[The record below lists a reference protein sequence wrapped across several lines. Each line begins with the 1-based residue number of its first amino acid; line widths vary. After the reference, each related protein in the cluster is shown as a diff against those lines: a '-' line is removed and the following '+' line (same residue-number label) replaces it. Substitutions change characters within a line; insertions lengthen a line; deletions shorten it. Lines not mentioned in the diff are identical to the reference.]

1 MSNKVI
7 VMHAG
12 QKVCFAAKGRRA
24 EHVLYARCDG
34 ERIRFTTKGKPL
46 ARIAGKGMAARV
58 AEPVPDG
65 RRDTFV
71 LEELADGDTVQ
82 LTTPREDQRTCVYL
96 EAIRG
101 RIHLVGGASLIER
114 IEGEGLRRYVE
125 DEPEEE

>member
-24 EHVLYARCDG
+24 EHVLYARCDRS
-34 ERIRFTTKGKPL
+34 RIRFTTKGKPL
-46 ARIAGKGMAARV
+46 ARIAGKRMAEKL
-58 AEPVPDG
+58 AEPVDDG

-82 LTTPREDQRTCVYL
+82 LTTPEHDQRTCVYL

-101 RIHLVGGASLIER
+101 RIHLVGGADLIER
-114 IEGEGLRRYVE
+114 IEGDGLRRYLE
-125 DEPEEE
+125 TE